1 MGKSDLSVA
10 ISTPAFIVDERTLDS
25 DLAQL
30 RQTADEAG
38 CKLLYSPK
46 ANSVSTV
53 LEAVG
58 RRVDGFACSSHFEL
72 QLVDQICGS
81 DAALHLVS
89 PLITHETLEKFG
101 WRLGHVTFNSLS
113 QWQNLRSKVSPTTS
127 VALRVNPQLS
137 LVRDP
142 RYDPCRESSKLGV
155 PIATLAALQRTDAGT
170 LAGIGGLHFHNNC
183 EGIDFAGLLAT
194 ARHIQDVV
202 PEILQQIKWI
212 NIGGGYLFREITN
225 LSDFFE
231 AVSIFTAQFGLEV
244 FIEPGAAA
252 VRRSGTI
259 EATVHDLFESDGA
272 QVAVVDTSVNH
283 MPEVLEFQFEPDVL
297 DHVDGGLHT
306 YIVAGCT
313 CLAGDVFGEYSF
325 NRELEIGSRVSF
337 LDMGAYTM
345 SKAHRFNGVELP
357 TIYHRGS
364 DGTVSLVRADCFE
377 EFARGTGV
385 KSVGI
390 S

>member
-1 MGKSDLSVA
+1 MGKSGLA
-10 ISTPAFIVDERTLDS
+10 IEISTPAFIVDERTLES
-25 DLAQL
+25 DLTQL
-30 RQTADEAG
+30 RKIADKAG

-58 RRVDGFACSSHFEL
+58 LHVDGFACSSFFEL
-72 QLVDQICGS
+72 QLVDRICGA
-81 DAALHLVS
+81 DATLHLVS
-89 PLITHETLEKFG
+89 PLITNKTLEVFG
-101 WRLGHVTFNSLS
+101 GRIDHVTFNSLS
-113 QWQNLRSKVSPTTS
+113 QWQNLRSKVSPKTS
-127 VALRVNPQLS
+127 AAIRVNPQLS

-142 RYDPCRESSKLGV
+142 RYDPCRKNSKLGM
-155 PIATLAALQRTDAGT
+155 PIAALNALQRADAGT
-170 LAGIGGLHFHNNC
+170 LAGIDGLHFHNNC

-202 PEILQQIKWI
+202 PDILRQVKWI
-212 NIGGGYLFREITN
+212 NIGGGYLFREIAD

-231 AVSIFTAQFGLEV
+231 AVSIFTTQFGLEV
-244 FIEPGAAA
+244 FMEPGAAV

-259 EATVHDLFESDGA
+259 VATVHDLFESDGA

-297 DHVDGGLHT
+297 GHVDGGLHT
-306 YIVAGCT
+306 YILAGCT
-313 CLAGDVFGEYSF
+313 CLAGDGFGEYSF
-325 NRELEIGSRVSF
+325 DQQLQIGSRVTF

-345 SKAHRFNGVELP
+345 SKAHRFNGIELP
-357 TIYHRGS
+357 AIYHRGS
-364 DGTVSLVRADCFE
+364 DGTVSLVHEDCFV
-377 EFARGTGV
+377 EFAYGTGV
-385 KSVGI
+385 KSVGV

>member
-1 MGKSDLSVA
+1 
-10 ISTPAFIVDERTLDS
+10 
-25 DLAQL
+25 
-30 RQTADEAG
+30 
-38 CKLLYSPK
+38 
-46 ANSVSTV
+46 
-53 LEAVG
+53 
-58 RRVDGFACSSHFEL
+58 
-72 QLVDQICGS
+72 
-81 DAALHLVS
+81 
-89 PLITHETLEKFG
+89 
-101 WRLGHVTFNSLS
+101 
-113 QWQNLRSKVSPTTS
+113 
-127 VALRVNPQLS
+127 
-137 LVRDP
+137 
-142 RYDPCRESSKLGV
+142 
-155 PIATLAALQRTDAGT
+155 
-170 LAGIGGLHFHNNC
+170 
-183 EGIDFAGLLAT
+183 
-194 ARHIQDVV
+194 
-202 PEILQQIKWI
+202 
-212 NIGGGYLFREITN
+212 
-225 LSDFFE
+225 
-231 AVSIFTAQFGLEV
+231 VSIFTAQFGLEV

-325 NRELEIGSRVSF
+325 DRELEIGSRVSF

-345 SKAHRFNGVELP
+345 SKAHRFNGVQLP

-364 DGTVSLVRADCFE
+364 DGTVSLVRTDCFE

-385 KSVGI
+385 ESVGV